1 MAAEGNL
8 HSHWFLLNL
17 DSLPR
22 PTHRDEGFWYATVS
36 HSWVRGPMGANRV
49 NGCLNINVWAG
60 DDTKKKT
67 KNILGLQLTITKSV
81 GRTET

>member
-1 MAAEGNL
+1 
-8 HSHWFLLNL
+8 
-17 DSLPR
+17 
-22 PTHRDEGFWYATVS
+22 
-36 HSWVRGPMGANRV
+36 MGANRV